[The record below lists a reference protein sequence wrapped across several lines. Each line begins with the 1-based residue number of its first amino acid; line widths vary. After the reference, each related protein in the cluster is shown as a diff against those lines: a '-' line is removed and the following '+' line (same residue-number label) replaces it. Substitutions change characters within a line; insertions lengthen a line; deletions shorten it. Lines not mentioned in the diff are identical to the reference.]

1 MDKLRFGIVGTNSI
15 SDWFLNGAKQ
25 DPRFCAAAVCSRSIE
40 RAKDFAAKHQIPHAF
55 DSLQKMVESDL
66 IDAVYIATPNSV
78 HAEQSILAM
87 KHGKH
92 VLCEKPLASNTREV
106 SEMIAF
112 SEESGMTL
120 MEAVKPTL
128 TPNFRYLQQNIGEAG
143 RIRRYFASYCKY
155 SSRYDK
161 LKEGVVLNAFKPE
174 LSNGAVMDI
183 GLYTIYPLAVL
194 FGKPEKIVAQG
205 IILPTGV
212 DGEGSAI
219 LKYDGMD
226 AVVIYSKIA
235 DSYLPSEIQ
244 GENAT
249 ITIRQINNFSSIEFR
264 DRRSGIATDWS
275 RTQPEDGFYYETAE
289 FIDMV
294 MSGRIES
301 PINSHKAS
309 LISIGIIDEIRRQC
323 RVCFPADR

>member
-1 MDKLRFGIVGTNSI
+1 MEKLRFGIVGTNSI
-15 SDWFLNGAKQ
+15 SDWFLKGAKR
-25 DPRFCAAAVCSRSIE
+25 DPRFSAEAVCSRSME
-40 RAKDFAAKHQIPHAF
+40 RAEEFAARHSIPHSF
-55 DSLQKMVESDL
+55 DSLEKMVESDV

-78 HAEQSILAM
+78 HAGQSILAM

-106 SEMIAF
+106 SEMIRT
-112 SEESGMTL
+112 SEKYGVAL

-128 TPNFRYLQQNIGEAG
+128 TPNFRFLKENIGRAG
-143 RIRRYFASYCKY
+143 KIRRYFASYCKY

-194 FGKPEKIVAQG
+194 FGKPEKVIAGGVL
-205 IILPTGV
+205 LPTGV

-226 AVVIYSKIA
+226 AVVVYSKIA

-244 GENAT
+244 GEEGAF
-249 ITIRQINNFSSIEFR
+249 TIRQINNFDSIEFR
-264 DRRSGIATDWS
+264 NRHADGPENWNRP
-275 RTQPEDGFYYETAE
+275 QPEDGFFYETAE
-289 FIDMV
+289 FIDV
-294 MSGRIES
+294 VGSGRIES
-301 PINSHKAS
+301 SINSHANS
-309 LISIGIIDEIRRQC
+309 LISIGIIDEIRRQTG
-323 RVCFPADR
+323 VCFPADR